1 MEPLVLPL
9 VLGLAIP
16 PACMLLGGWRA
27 KRKAGQAGPD
37 TDPALS
43 AAIRALWEDQNRSSR
58 SF

>member
-1 MEPLVLPL
+1 MLPL